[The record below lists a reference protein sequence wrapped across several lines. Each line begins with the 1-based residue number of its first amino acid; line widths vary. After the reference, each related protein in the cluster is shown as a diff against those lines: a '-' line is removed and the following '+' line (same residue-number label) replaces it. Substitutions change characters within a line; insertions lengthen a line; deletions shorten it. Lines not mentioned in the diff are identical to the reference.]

1 MLKISNLDVSYGA
14 ISAVR
19 GVNLNVAAGEIVAL
33 VGANGAGK
41 TTVARAIAGLLPY
54 RGEILYAGG
63 TLKPNGAERNLRG
76 GIALVPAGR
85 GILAGLRVEET
96 RLMAIYT
103 RRDRAQAAADIAE
116 IASRFPILGE

>member
-63 TLKPNGAERNLRG
+63 AIKPNGAERNLRA
-76 GIALVPAGR
+76 GIALVPEGR
-85 GILAGLRVEET
+85 GILASMTVEENL
-96 RLMAIYT
+96 LMAIYP
-103 RRDRAQAAADIAE
+103 RREKAKAAVDIAE
-116 IASRFPILGE
+116 IASRFPILS

>member
-19 GVNLNVAAGEIVAL
+19 GVDLNVAAGEIVAL

-63 TLKPNGAERNLRG
+63 PVKPNGAEHNLRA
-76 GIALVPAGR
+76 GIALVPKGR
-85 GILAGLRVEET
+85 GILESMTVKET
-96 RLMAIYT
+96 LLMGTYP
-103 RRDRAQAAADIAE
+103 RRDKAQAAADIADV
-116 IASRFPILGE
+116 ASRF